1 MRVWVLG
8 AGASKSYGASPT
20 GQRMPIA
27 QDFFRT
33 FQALEIYGHPWVL
46 WTKLAGYLE
55 RTGREPESYLA
66 GDVDIEELHSEIEA
80 EYLRAVESSE
90 QFLKILAYGPY
101 AELMFLFAAVVN
113 AVQNGPVSPAH
124 EQLAERMDPE
134 DRVVTFNWDTLM
146 DRALAVRS
154 GWRPDWGYGIQPRNI
169 FRDGWETPAPPP
181 PNPYPVVLKL
191 HGSANWITS
200 HTAFLR
206 EGLALTQSSSP
217 DTVYVFE
224 HATRPYATYAGRYM
238 EGYAPFSYGYY
249 PPNIQDDP
257 GRPADP
263 GMVLG
268 RVRPKFPWIPE
279 GTSAD
284 DGLVTM
290 PLIIPPVKEKRYGM
304 FGELFTTLWM
314 QAEDALAAADEIVLI
329 GYSFPHTDHRSN
341 RLFRDAFLRRS
352 TLPRVTVV
360 DPAPDRIREKFMYE
374 FGIPD
379 THLRVHP
386 VYFTE
391 TSLDDGS
398 VRLQM

>member
-1 MRVWVLG
+1 MRAWVLG

-27 QDFFRT
+27 RDFFRT
-33 FQALEIYGHPWVL
+33 FQALDLYANPWVL

-55 RTGREPESYLA
+55 RTGRDPESFLA

-80 EYLRAVESSE
+80 EYLPAVEDGE
-90 QFLKILAYGPY
+90 QLLKVLTYGPY

-113 AVQNGPVSPAH
+113 AIQNGPLSAAH
-124 EQLAERMDPE
+124 EKLAARMGPE

-146 DRALAVRS
+146 DRALATRT
-154 GWRPDWGYGIQPRNI
+154 GWRPDWGYGIRPQSV
-169 FRDGWETPAPPP
+169 FRDGWDTPSPAPTDPGP
-181 PNPYPVVLKL
+181 TVLKL

-217 DTVYVFE
+217 GTVYVFE
-224 HATRPYATYAGRYM
+224 HATRPYAAYAGRYM
-238 EGYAPFSYGYY
+238 DGYEPFSYGYY
-249 PPNIQDDP
+249 PPNILDDA
-257 GRPADP
+257 GRSADP
-263 GMVLG
+263 GYVLIQA
-268 RVRPKFPWIPE
+268 RPKFPWIPE
-279 GTSAD
+279 STTSD
-284 DGLVTM
+284 EGLVTM

-304 FGELFTTLWM
+304 FGELFTTLWA
-314 QAEDALAAADEIVLI
+314 QAEDALATADEIVLI

-341 RLFRDAFLRRS
+341 RLFLDAFSRRA
-352 TLPRVTVV
+352 TIPRVTLV
-360 DPAPDRIREKFMYE
+360 DPAPDRIRDKFLYE
-374 FGIPD
+374 FGIPE

-391 TSLDDGS
+391 TSFDDGS
-398 VRLQM
+398 VVLQT